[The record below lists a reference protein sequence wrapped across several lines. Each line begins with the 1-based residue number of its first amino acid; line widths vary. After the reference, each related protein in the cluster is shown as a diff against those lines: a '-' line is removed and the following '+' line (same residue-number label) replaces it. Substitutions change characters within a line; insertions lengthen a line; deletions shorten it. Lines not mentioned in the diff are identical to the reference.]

1 MALSGTFSNSY
12 RGFTYQIAWSATQNV
27 SDNYSSLTCTHKLI
41 IAEAYSLKIASRT
54 NSCTVNSDTQTFD
67 SAAINASGSKTITLG
82 TTKHTIK
89 HNSDGTG
96 KFSISSVFNMRA
108 NIGGAYNECIVVDGS
123 AILNT
128 IPRAST
134 FGTITGNTIGEPIT
148 VNIIR
153 SSSSF
158 THQFWYKL
166 GNSKWYDLGTGHGST
181 ITFTPDGALQ
191 SQLPNSTSGT
201 LELCIRTFNGS
212 TRVGSD
218 VYKNITV
225 YIKGVAPTVGTIVL
239 DPQDINGNNILVQ
252 GKNKLNISVS
262 GCTAGTGST
271 IKSYTFTGP
280 GISTTTTNTSVTS
293 GMVATAGKLT
303 YTVKVTD
310 ARGNSTPKTKDIVC
324 YKYAAPYFK
333 SFTSYRCTAVKDTS
347 KTGIDQFTKV
357 TASDKGT
364 YIKCEYTVVYSY
376 VNNTN
381 GVADTNGIVVY
392 GGATNAVYSNWSEVS
407 KTTTFDGLVTISGHA
422 IIENCSVDKTY
433 SVYAVFTDKYG
444 GKVSSSKS
452 KTAGVSKIMNV
463 RAAGDGIAFGKM
475 SETAQ
480 VLDSAWP
487 IKSDEPAKT
496 MQNLSYRNPSDSI
509 SSITDDKVTNWANQ
523 GNLATIYY
531 PGTSVLP
538 NQPSPYGF
546 LLNLTNGPGNTEIHQ
561 IWAAQPNDDLYHRAG
576 NASSLNGWKKIL
588 DANNYTGYVE
598 DYLDNNLLTYIK
610 ACMADYVIAQGKSGN
625 WFYRVWNNGNL
636 EYFGYSNYSETISTP
651 WGSLYYKEIDLP
663 SFPSNIV
670 NPTDSSKKI
679 AFTAIPNVT
688 ISLYH
693 TSGYCYI
700 SGAINTTKTTCG
712 KVQLMRPDTGSSVS
726 GSVIINAIGK
736 WK

>member
-12 RGFTYQIAWSATQNV
+12 RGFTYQISWSATQNTT
-27 SDNYSSLTCTHKLI
+27 DNYSSLTCTHKLI
-41 IAEAYSLKIASRT
+41 IAEAYSLKITSRT
-54 NSCTVNSDTQTFD
+54 NSCTVNSDTQTFN

-123 AILNT
+123 ATLNT

-239 DPQDINGNNILVQ
+239 DPQDINENNILVQ

-293 GMVATAGKLT
+293 GIISQAGELD
-303 YTVKVTD
+303 YTVTVTD
-310 ARGNSTPKTKDIVC
+310 ARGSSTTSEPIPIVC
-324 YKYAAPYFK
+324 HKYAAPYFK
-333 SFTSYRCTAVKDTS
+333 SFTSYRCTADKDTG

-357 TASDKGT
+357 TASDEGT

-376 VNNTN
+376 VDNTN

-392 GGATNAVYSNWSEVS
+392 GGATNAVYSKWSKDSE
-407 KTTTFDGLVTISGHA
+407 TTTFDGLVTKSGYA

-452 KTAGVSKIMNV
+452 KTAGASKIMNV

-475 SETAQ
+475 SETDQ

-487 IKSDEPAKT
+487 IKSDYPAKT
-496 MQNLSYRNPSDSI
+496 MQNLSYRTPADSI
-509 SSITDDKVTNWANQ
+509 NDTSKDTVQNWANQ
-523 GNLATIYY
+523 GNLATVYY
-531 PGTSVLP
+531 ANGNQIT
-538 NQPSPYGF
+538 NQPQTHGF
-546 LLNLTNGPGNTEIHQ
+546 LLNLTNGPGKTEIHH
-561 IWAAQPNDDLYHRAG
+561 IWAGQGSTESTRNMYHRCG
-576 NASSLNGWKKIL
+576 NANKYGDWIKIL
-588 DANNYTGYVE
+588 DESN
-598 DYLDNNLLTYIK
+598 
-610 ACMADYVIAQGKSGN
+610 CQDYVIEQKTASVTSPNCTWTYRKWNSG
-625 WFYRVWNNGNL
+625 FA
-636 EYFGYSNYSETISTP
+636 ECF
-651 WGSLYYKEIDLP
+651 GSLAVSNQACTTLWSGTVMYSTAEIVLP
-663 SFPSNIV
+663 DFPSNLFADKPRLSIDWNGSLSV
-670 NPTDSSKKI
+670 FLAGVKNTSS
-679 AFTAIPNVT
+679 
-688 ISLYH
+688 S
-693 TSGYCYI
+693 
-700 SGAINTTKTTCG
+700 TCG
-712 KVQLMRPDTGSSVS
+712 ETYLYRPLSTNALTGD
-726 GSVIINAIGK
+726 IIITATGK